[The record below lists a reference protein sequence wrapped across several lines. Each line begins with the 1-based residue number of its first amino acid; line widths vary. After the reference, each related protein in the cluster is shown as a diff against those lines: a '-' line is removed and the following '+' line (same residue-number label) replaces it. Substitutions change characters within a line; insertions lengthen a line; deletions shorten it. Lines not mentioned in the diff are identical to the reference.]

1 MQAAQ
6 PEVEQPEAAQPEV
19 EQPEVEQAEVAQLEV
34 GEHEAVEAG
43 EAAGEHEAGEHEA
56 AEYEVGE
63 HEAAEYDD
71 SDSGGDDS
79 ASDDEFAE
87 ACTFSAI
94 AEGGSFSKMSLVQLL
109 AAFDAMYNVLVN
121 DSPSSPIE
129 YGRFSLRWLFRD
141 DESRIREAS
150 LSDLRKAYEMHAKQV
165 NEIVYWVDKHGG
177 APDMASFKRKVA
189 HYQVFMGQ
197 MYSVA
202 CASCGCV
209 IRRKRESGAIEGDVG
224 VKYPYLNAGHDGDAM
239 KLKPGSQLLYFFLH
253 KAFMNNLRKEN
264 GVVYEQKFVR
274 GIPSHAWM
282 PLYPIRTFIHN
293 MAPKEIH
300 YDIWEMVHG
309 EGGSRVHTLD
319 TYLSECTD
327 SEFPFIK
334 RDRRYM
340 SFLNGVY
347 DIYEDRFF
355 TYDDPELTSDIVSCN
370 LHLLEMRPE
379 WWTEPYLSNPLLIP
393 TPNLDHILQE
403 QNFELGSDVYRWILA
418 WVMGRPQ
425 FNMGVIEKHHR
436 NGVLL
441 LGQGGSGKSTMAK
454 VVEAYYSP
462 DDTGHLNSE
471 CEPKYA
477 LAALVG
483 KYVWFC
489 LEVKKNFQLD
499 MGMLLQMLE
508 GRTRISIQKKHETAW
523 TEEWVM
529 PGLMAANE
537 IPSRWID
544 GGAGNSLLRRMFI
557 VEFLVKP
564 KKLDPMLETRLRH
577 ELPAIMVKS
586 NRLYRKIAESIGED
600 GDIDSHMPS
609 YFTDALLRFQEKTQP
624 FVYMLNNHPDF
635 VFDPRLHI
643 SLSELKTAFVQWAK
657 SLGYKQSSI
666 LDDDEIIRQIK
677 NTGLEVRMGQEAAG
691 GGAKKRRA
699 TAKVSTSS
707 CQIIGYGYK
716 AELAQKGAGEGAGG
730 VGGVGAGGGAG
741 AAGAAGDAR
750 SAMDE
755 DFFV

>member
-1 MQAAQ
+1 MELEDKQADSRH
-6 PEVEQPEAAQPEV
+6 EEEQEELSEEEE
-19 EQPEVEQAEVAQLEV
+19 EQEGREEREGREGREEQE
-34 GEHEAVEAG
+34 GHEGQEELSEEEEEEEEELSEEEEG
-43 EAAGEHEAGEHEA
+43 
-56 AEYEVGE
+56 
-63 HEAAEYDD
+63 
-71 SDSGGDDS
+71 S
-79 ASDDEFAE
+79 ALV
-87 ACTFSAI
+87 TFSAI
-94 AEGGSFSKMSLVQLL
+94 GDGGSFSKMSLVQLL
-109 AAFDAMYNVLVN
+109 AAFEGMYNLLVN
-121 DSPSSPIE
+121 ESPSSPIE
-129 YGRFSLRWLFRD
+129 YGRFSLRWLLRD
-141 DESRIREAS
+141 DESKIREAN
-150 LSDLRKAYEMHAKQV
+150 LSDLRKAYEMHARQV
-165 NEIVYWVDKHGG
+165 NQIVYCVDKHGG
-177 APDMASFKRKVA
+177 APDAASFKRKVA

-264 GVVYEQKFVR
+264 GIVYEQKFVR

-309 EGGSRVHTLD
+309 EGGSRVHTLE
-319 TYLSECTD
+319 TYLGECTD

-370 LHLLEMRPE
+370 LHVLEMRPE
-379 WWTEPYLSNPLLIP
+379 WWTEPYVANPLLIP

-403 QNFELGSDVYRWILA
+403 QNFEIGSDVYRWILA

-586 NRLYRKIAESIGED
+586 NRLYRQIAESIGED

-635 VFDPRLHI
+635 AFDPRLHI

-677 NTGLEVRMGQEAAG
+677 NTGLEVRSVDASGN
-691 GGAKKRRA
+691 KKRRG
-699 TAKVSTSS
+699 TSKMSSSS

-716 AELAQKGAGEGAGG
+716 AELVQKTGGAAGA
-730 VGGVGAGGGAG
+730 GAG
-741 AAGAAGDAR
+741 AAAGVTHGPSVRESGTPAH
-750 SAMDE
+750 SAIDD
-755 DFFV
+755 DFFL